1 MDERAHLADAHPPRE
16 IARKVEYVELAL
28 EEDFNDRFGEAMQ
41 FPHMFD
47 EFPHLKG
54 ILPEPKP

>member
-1 MDERAHLADAHPPRE
+1 VDKRRE
-16 IARKVEYVELAL
+16 ANTLARKVEYVELAL

-47 EFPHLKG
+47 KFPHIEHL
-54 ILPEPKP
+54 LPIEEEVTS